1 MPEAVHT
8 LRIIM
13 VSHLDNTL
21 VAPFAEESPFAYG
34 EHTVLQLRA
43 QPFEVQ
49 DELGTV
55 LTMPIDTN
63 VRMPLAAV
71 PVETVFAPRPFDEE
85 PMARLER
92 KLDSMER
99 KFDLALRHIE
109 KLQQRIESL
118 DLTLA
123 RALSR

>member
-1 MPEAVHT
+1 MA
-8 LRIIM
+8 
-13 VSHLDNTL
+13 SYLDNT
-21 VAPFAEESPFAYG
+21 VSNPFPEDDPFAYG
-34 EHTVLQLRA
+34 EHTVLQMRA
-43 QPFEVQ
+43 QPFQVQ

-55 LTMPIDTN
+55 VTMPIETN

-71 PVETVFAPRPFDEE
+71 EPSVPLDTVFAEEE

-92 KLDSMER
+92 KLDT
-99 KFDLALRHIE
+99 ALRQIE

>member
-1 MPEAVHT
+1 
-8 LRIIM
+8 M

-21 VAPFAEESPFAYG
+21 VAPFAEDSPFAYG
-34 EHTVLQLRA
+34 EHTVLQMRA
-43 QPFEVQ
+43 QPFDVQ

-55 LTMPIDTN
+55 VTMPIDTN

-71 PVETVFAPRPFDEE
+71 PVETVFAEEE
-85 PMARLER
+85 PIFRLER
-92 KLDSMER
+92 KL
-99 KFDLALRHIE
+99 DLALRHIE